1 MTQGPAGE
9 QAFGSTE
16 RRFAVSGERVN
27 GTARVRVEGEMDLA
41 VIGLVDHEMA
51 RAEATD
57 AERIVLDL
65 EGLDFMDASG
75 IRLLLDLTERSE
87 SNGGRLR
94 ITGTGAPQV
103 RRVLELTG
111 AGALLPLEA

>member
-1 MTQGPAGE
+1 MTKGRVGERVWEPAD
-9 QAFGSTE
+9 

-27 GTARVRVEGEMDLA
+27 GTARVRLEGEMDLA
-41 VIGLVDHEMA
+41 VIGEVDREMQ

-65 EGLDFMDASG
+65 DGLEFMDASG
-75 IRLLLDLTERSE
+75 IRLLLELNERSQ

-94 ITGTGAPQV
+94 ITGIGAPQV

-111 AGALLPLEA
+111 VDELLPLEA